1 MVVLEDYGLSETELT
16 SRVVSAHRASY
27 KITSDGIIEEVWRE
41 VYGGKA
47 AGLLRLYR
55 LGHRIPNTFIV
66 PEHAD
71 VNEVIDVIAE
81 FDEDCNFTPGINP
94 PRLWAVR
101 SSGRGED
108 GEEMSYAGQH
118 LTELNVELEDIP
130 AAIERCRDSEAW
142 SAPYV
147 KAIENLVLG
156 VGGKVEKKG
165 MCVVVQE
172 MVQAKYAGVLFT
184 ADPESGRRDVSVLE
198 FVKGLGDGLVSGT
211 EMPEESFKVVSS
223 LYPNWDLNWRS
234 IFSNVVEMGRRLHN
248 TYGPVDIEWAIDKEE
263 RLYFLQVRPLTALP
277 PEPILEEG
285 VIAIN
290 TGEIVKGVV
299 GRIPGPVFKKG
310 QILVTKMTDP
320 RMINAMLKA
329 KAIVTEIGGRT
340 CHAAVVSREL
350 GLPCLVGYE
359 LASKLYTGDVVE
371 VDTKER
377 EVRKIG

>member
-16 SRVVSAHRASY
+16 SRVVSAYRACS
-27 KITSDGIIEEVWRE
+27 KAIAGSVIEQVWRE

-66 PEHAD
+66 PEYAD
-71 VNEVIDVIAE
+71 VNEVIDVIAQV
-81 FDEDCNFTPGINP
+81 DEDCGFTPIEIFRPN
-94 PRLWAVR
+94 RLWAVR

-130 AAIERCRDSEAW
+130 ASIERCRESEAW
-142 SAPYV
+142 SVPYV
-147 KAIENLVLG
+147 KA
-156 VGGKVEKKG
+156 VGGGLEKKG
-165 MCVVVQE
+165 MSVVVQE
-172 MVQAKYAGVLFT
+172 MVEAKFAGVLFT
-184 ADPESGRRDVSVLE
+184 ADPDDGRRDVSVLE

-211 EMPEESFKVVSS
+211 EMPEDSFRIVST
-223 LYPNWDLNWRS
+223 LYPKWEPTWQPVFENIVDL
-234 IFSNVVEMGRRLHN
+234 GRRLHN
-248 TYGPVDIEWAIDKEE
+248 TYGPVDIEWAVDKDE

-277 PEPILEEG
+277 PEPVPEHET
-285 VIAIN
+285 IAIN
-290 TGEIVKGVV
+290 TGGTVEGVV

-310 QILVTKMTDP
+310 QILVTRMTDP

-359 LASKLYTGDVVE
+359 PASRLYNGDVVE

-377 EVRKIG
+377 EVRKVG

>member
-16 SRVVSAHRASY
+16 SQVVSAHRACS
-27 KITSDGIIEEVWRE
+27 KAIAGSVIEGVWRE

-71 VNEVIDVIAE
+71 VNEVINVIKKS
-81 FDEDCNFTPGINP
+81 DEDCGFTPIEIYRPN
-94 PRLWAVR
+94 RLWAVR

-118 LTELNVELEDIP
+118 LTELNVKLEDIP
-130 AAIERCRDSEAW
+130 EAIERCRESEAW
-142 SAPYV
+142 SVPYV
-147 KAIENLVLG
+147 KAI
-156 VGGKVEKKG
+156 GGGLEKKG
-165 MCVVVQE
+165 MSVVVQE
-172 MVQAKYAGVLFT
+172 MVEAKFAGVLFT
-184 ADPESGRRDVSVLE
+184 ADPDDGRRDVSVLE

-211 EMPEESFKVVSS
+211 EMPEDSFRIVSK
-223 LYPNWDLNWRS
+223 LYPKWEPTWHSVFENIVDL
-234 IFSNVVEMGRRLHN
+234 GRRLHN
-248 TYGPVDIEWAIDKEE
+248 TYGPVDIEWAVDKDE

-277 PEPILEEG
+277 PEPVPEHET
-285 VIAIN
+285 IAIN
-290 TGEIVKGVV
+290 TGVVVEGVV

-310 QILVTKMTDP
+310 QILGTRMTDP

-359 LASKLYTGDVVE
+359 PASRLYSGDVVE

-377 EVRKIG
+377 EVRKVG